1 MITRQSY
8 IMYSDRCVKPA
19 IRATCG
25 FSHYTQREPERG
37 IHTSQ
42 VSMVVPSRMA
52 EIINVPTT

>member
-8 IMYSDRCVKPA
+8 IMYSDRGVKPA

-25 FSHYTQREPERG
+25 SVTTQRQPERG

-42 VSMVVPSRMA
+42 VSIVVPSRTA
-52 EIINVPTT
+52 EIINVRTT